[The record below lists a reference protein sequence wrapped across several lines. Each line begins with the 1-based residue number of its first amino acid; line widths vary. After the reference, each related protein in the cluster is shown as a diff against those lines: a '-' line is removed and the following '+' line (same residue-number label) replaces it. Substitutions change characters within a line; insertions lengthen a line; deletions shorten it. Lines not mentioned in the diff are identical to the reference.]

1 MSICGVEIKASE
13 AVFAL
18 AALQGTA
25 ISHLPLAT
33 RKLALADDDEAVNVK
48 AFAVSVQAL
57 VDEHGI
63 TRLAIKKRGKKGEFA
78 GGATTFKIEA
88 VLQLLDRCEVILVSP
103 QTLTA
108 TMRKHEPVLPASLNK
123 YQWDAYKSAFALLI
137 KGTAVGA

>member
-88 VLQLLDRCEVILVSP
+88 ILQLLQRCEVTLVSP
-103 QTLTA
+103 QSISA
-108 TMRKHEPVLPASLNK
+108 AARKADTPMPSTLNK
-123 YQWDAYKSAFALLI
+123 YQWDAFKAAAAVLL
-137 KGTAVGA
+137 KG